1 MVSLG
6 PFSIALAAMI
16 QFFLPGNQ
24 WETLQAVLEYVPE
37 QISQVA
43 RIGINEIFTSSAPS
57 IISISIILAIWS
69 ASKGVLSLERCMH
82 AIYRYDERHNYLFVR
97 LRSMFYTLVFLIA
110 IVFALAFLV
119 FGNTI
124 QAILAKHFPVFARL
138 SVLIVA
144 LRALI
149 SICILIFAFSAIY
162 EVLTG
167 KKRRFTDVLP
177 GVLFATIGWVLFSV
191 IYAYYI
197 ANFSNYTVIY
207 GALGAFTLFMLWIY
221 FCILIL
227 SDRSRDQRFSGES
240 SLLLPFFHSVFQ
252 GHSPGN
258 FQRLFRILLR
268 RLRSLFFFC
277 PGNGVSPDSSPS
289 SPALR
294 YSLPGIPAD

>member
-1 MVSLG
+1 MKKIRQLIFSIARRFSEDKVTVYGAQASFFLMVSLG

-37 QISQVA
+37 QVSQVA
-43 RIGINEIFTSSAPS
+43 QIGINEIFTSSAPS

-97 LRSMFYTLVFLIA
+97 LRSMFYTLVLLIA

-138 SVLIVA
+138 SVLIVT

-227 SDRSRDQRFSGES
+227 LIGAEINVFLENHHSFFRSSTPSSRGTPRAPSKDSSES
-240 SLLLPFFHSVFQ
+240 SS
-252 GHSPGN
+252 G
-258 FQRLFRILLR
+258 
-268 RLRSLFFFC
+268 
-277 PGNGVSPDSSPS
+277 D
-289 SPALR
+289 
-294 YSLPGIPAD
+294 

>member
-1 MVSLG
+1 MKKIRQLIFCIARRFSEDKVTVYGAQASFFLMVSLG

-37 QISQVA
+37 QVSQVA

-97 LRSMFYTLVFLIA
+97 LRSMFYTLVLLIA

-227 SDRSRDQRFSGES
+227 LIGAEINVFLENHHSFFRSSTPSSRGTPRAPSKDSSES
-240 SLLLPFFHSVFQ
+240 SS
-252 GHSPGN
+252 G
-258 FQRLFRILLR
+258 
-268 RLRSLFFFC
+268 
-277 PGNGVSPDSSPS
+277 D
-289 SPALR
+289 
-294 YSLPGIPAD
+294 

>member
-1 MVSLG
+1 MKKIRQLIFSIARRFSEDKVTVYGAQASFFLMVSLG

-37 QISQVA
+37 QVSQVA

-97 LRSMFYTLVFLIA
+97 LRSMFYTLVLLIA

-227 SDRSRDQRFSGES
+227 LIGAEINVFLENHHSFFRSSTPSSRGTSRAPSKDSSES
-240 SLLLPFFHSVFQ
+240 SS
-252 GHSPGN
+252 G
-258 FQRLFRILLR
+258 
-268 RLRSLFFFC
+268 
-277 PGNGVSPDSSPS
+277 D
-289 SPALR
+289 
-294 YSLPGIPAD
+294 

>member
-1 MVSLG
+1 MKKIRQLIFSIARRFSEDKVTVYGAQASFFLMVSLG

-37 QISQVA
+37 QVSQVA

-69 ASKGVLSLERCMH
+69 ASKGVLSLERCIH

-97 LRSMFYTLVFLIA
+97 LRSMFYTLVLLIA

-207 GALGAFTLFMLWIY
+207 GALGAFTLFMLWMY

-227 SDRSRDQRFSGES
+227 LIGAEINVFLENHHSFFRSSTPSSRGTSRAPSKDSSES
-240 SLLLPFFHSVFQ
+240 SS
-252 GHSPGN
+252 G
-258 FQRLFRILLR
+258 
-268 RLRSLFFFC
+268 
-277 PGNGVSPDSSPS
+277 D
-289 SPALR
+289 
-294 YSLPGIPAD
+294 

>member
-1 MVSLG
+1 MKKIRQLIFSIARRFSEDKVTVYGAQASFFLMVSLG

-16 QFFLPGNQ
+16 QFFLPGNK
-24 WETLQAVLEYVPE
+24 WDTLQAVLEYVPE
-37 QISQVA
+37 QVSQVA

-97 LRSMFYTLVFLIA
+97 LRSMFYTLVLLIA

-227 SDRSRDQRFSGES
+227 LIGAEINVFLENHHSFFRSSTPSSRGTPRAPSKDSSES
-240 SLLLPFFHSVFQ
+240 SS
-252 GHSPGN
+252 G
-258 FQRLFRILLR
+258 
-268 RLRSLFFFC
+268 
-277 PGNGVSPDSSPS
+277 D
-289 SPALR
+289 
-294 YSLPGIPAD
+294 

>member
-1 MVSLG
+1 MKKIRQLIFSIARRFSEDKVTVYGAQASFFLMVSLG

-16 QFFLPGNQ
+16 QFFLPGNR
-24 WETLQAVLEYVPE
+24 WETLQTVLEYVPE
-37 QISQVA
+37 QIAQVA

-57 IISISIILAIWS
+57 IISVSIILVIWS

-82 AIYRYDERHNYLFVR
+82 AIYRYDERHNYLFIR
-97 LRSMFYTLVFLIA
+97 LRSMFYTLVLLIA

-149 SICILIFAFSAIY
+149 SICILILAFSAIY

-207 GALGAFTLFMLWIY
+207 GALGAFTLFMLWMY

-227 SDRSRDQRFSGES
+227 LIGAEINVFLENHHSFFRSSTPSSRGTPRAPSKDSSES
-240 SLLLPFFHSVFQ
+240 SS
-252 GHSPGN
+252 G
-258 FQRLFRILLR
+258 
-268 RLRSLFFFC
+268 
-277 PGNGVSPDSSPS
+277 D
-289 SPALR
+289 
-294 YSLPGIPAD
+294 

>member
-1 MVSLG
+1 MKKIRQLIFSIARRFSEDKVTVYGAQASFFLMVSLG

-37 QISQVA
+37 QVSQVA

-97 LRSMFYTLVFLIA
+97 LRSMFYTLVLLIA

-138 SVLIVA
+138 SVLIVT

-227 SDRSRDQRFSGES
+227 LIGAEINVFLENHHSFFRSSTPSSRGTPRAPSKDSSES
-240 SLLLPFFHSVFQ
+240 SS
-252 GHSPGN
+252 G
-258 FQRLFRILLR
+258 
-268 RLRSLFFFC
+268 
-277 PGNGVSPDSSPS
+277 D
-289 SPALR
+289 
-294 YSLPGIPAD
+294 

>member
-1 MVSLG
+1 MKKIRQLIFSIARRFSEDKVTVYGAQASFFLMVSLG

-97 LRSMFYTLVFLIA
+97 LRSMFYTLVLLIA

-227 SDRSRDQRFSGES
+227 LIGAEINVFLENHHSFFRSSTPSSRGTPRATSKDSSES
-240 SLLLPFFHSVFQ
+240 SS
-252 GHSPGN
+252 G
-258 FQRLFRILLR
+258 
-268 RLRSLFFFC
+268 
-277 PGNGVSPDSSPS
+277 D
-289 SPALR
+289 
-294 YSLPGIPAD
+294 

>member
-1 MVSLG
+1 MKKIRQLIFSIARRFSEDKVTVYGAQASFFLMVSLG

-37 QISQVA
+37 QVSQVA
-43 RIGINEIFTSSAPS
+43 QIGINEIFTSSAPS

-97 LRSMFYTLVFLIA
+97 LRSMFYTLVLLIA

-227 SDRSRDQRFSGES
+227 LIGAEINVFLENHHSFFRSSTPSSRGTSRAPSKDSSES
-240 SLLLPFFHSVFQ
+240 SS
-252 GHSPGN
+252 G
-258 FQRLFRILLR
+258 
-268 RLRSLFFFC
+268 
-277 PGNGVSPDSSPS
+277 D
-289 SPALR
+289 
-294 YSLPGIPAD
+294 

>member
-1 MVSLG
+1 MKKIRQLIFSIARRFSEDKVTVYGAQASFFLMVSLG

-37 QISQVA
+37 QVAQVA

-97 LRSMFYTLVFLIA
+97 LRSMFYTLVLLIA

-227 SDRSRDQRFSGES
+227 LIGAEINVFLENHHSFFRSSTPSSRGTPRAPSKDSSES
-240 SLLLPFFHSVFQ
+240 SS
-252 GHSPGN
+252 G
-258 FQRLFRILLR
+258 
-268 RLRSLFFFC
+268 
-277 PGNGVSPDSSPS
+277 D
-289 SPALR
+289 
-294 YSLPGIPAD
+294 

>member
-1 MVSLG
+1 MKKIRQLIFSIARSFSEDKVTVYGAQASFFLMVSLG

-37 QISQVA
+37 QVSQVA

-97 LRSMFYTLVFLIA
+97 LRSMFYTLVLLIA

-227 SDRSRDQRFSGES
+227 LIGAEINVFLENHHSFFRSSTPSSRGTPRAPSKDSSES
-240 SLLLPFFHSVFQ
+240 SS
-252 GHSPGN
+252 G
-258 FQRLFRILLR
+258 
-268 RLRSLFFFC
+268 
-277 PGNGVSPDSSPS
+277 D
-289 SPALR
+289 
-294 YSLPGIPAD
+294 

>member
-1 MVSLG
+1 MKKIRQLIFSIARRFSEDKVTVYGAQASFFLMVSLG

-37 QISQVA
+37 QVSQVA

-97 LRSMFYTLVFLIA
+97 LRSMFYTLVLLIA

-207 GALGAFTLFMLWIY
+207 GALGAFTLFMLWMY

-227 SDRSRDQRFSGES
+227 LIGAEINVFLENHHSFFRSSTPSSRGTPRTPSKDSSES
-240 SLLLPFFHSVFQ
+240 SS
-252 GHSPGN
+252 G
-258 FQRLFRILLR
+258 
-268 RLRSLFFFC
+268 
-277 PGNGVSPDSSPS
+277 D
-289 SPALR
+289 
-294 YSLPGIPAD
+294 

>member
-1 MVSLG
+1 MKKIRQLIFSIARRFSEDKVTVYGAQASFFLMVSLG

-37 QISQVA
+37 QVSQVA

-97 LRSMFYTLVFLIA
+97 LRSMFYTLVLLIA

-227 SDRSRDQRFSGES
+227 LIGAEINVFLENHHSFFRS
-240 SLLLPFFHSVFQ
+240 
-252 GHSPGN
+252 
-258 FQRLFRILLR
+258 
-268 RLRSLFFFC
+268 
-277 PGNGVSPDSSPS
+277 SSPS
-289 SPALR
+289 SRGTPRAP
-294 YSLPGIPAD
+294 SKDSSESSSGD

>member
-1 MVSLG
+1 MKKIRQLIFSIARRFSEDKVTVYGAQASFFLMVSLG

-16 QFFLPGNQ
+16 QFFLPGNR
-24 WETLQAVLEYVPE
+24 WETLQTVLEYVPE
-37 QISQVA
+37 QIAQVA

-57 IISISIILAIWS
+57 IISVSIILAIWS

-82 AIYRYDERHNYLFVR
+82 AIYRYDERHNYLFIR
-97 LRSMFYTLVFLIA
+97 LRSMFYTLVLLIA

-227 SDRSRDQRFSGES
+227 LIGAEINVFLENHHSFFRSSTPSSRGTPRAPSKDSSES
-240 SLLLPFFHSVFQ
+240 SS
-252 GHSPGN
+252 G
-258 FQRLFRILLR
+258 
-268 RLRSLFFFC
+268 
-277 PGNGVSPDSSPS
+277 D
-289 SPALR
+289 
-294 YSLPGIPAD
+294 

>member
-1 MVSLG
+1 MKKIHQLIFSIARRFSEDKVTVYGAQASFFLMVSLG

-37 QISQVA
+37 QVSQVA

-97 LRSMFYTLVFLIA
+97 LRSMFYTLVLLIA

-207 GALGAFTLFMLWIY
+207 GALGAFTLFMLWMY

-227 SDRSRDQRFSGES
+227 LIGAEINVFLENHHSFFRSSTPSSRGTPRAPSKDSSES
-240 SLLLPFFHSVFQ
+240 SS
-252 GHSPGN
+252 G
-258 FQRLFRILLR
+258 
-268 RLRSLFFFC
+268 
-277 PGNGVSPDSSPS
+277 D
-289 SPALR
+289 
-294 YSLPGIPAD
+294 

>member
-1 MVSLG
+1 MKKIRQLIFSIARRFSEDKVTVYGAQASFFLMVSLG

-37 QISQVA
+37 QVSQVA

-69 ASKGVLSLERCMH
+69 ASRGVLSLERCMH

-97 LRSMFYTLVFLIA
+97 LRSMFYTLVLLIA

-227 SDRSRDQRFSGES
+227 LIGAEINVFLENHHCIFRSSTPSSRGTPRAPSKDSSES
-240 SLLLPFFHSVFQ
+240 SS
-252 GHSPGN
+252 G
-258 FQRLFRILLR
+258 
-268 RLRSLFFFC
+268 
-277 PGNGVSPDSSPS
+277 D
-289 SPALR
+289 
-294 YSLPGIPAD
+294 

>member
-1 MVSLG
+1 MKKIRQLIFSIARRFSEDKVTVYGAQASFFLMVSLG

-37 QISQVA
+37 QVSQVA
-43 RIGINEIFTSSAPS
+43 QIGINEIFTSSAPS

-97 LRSMFYTLVFLIA
+97 LRSMFYTLVLLIA

-227 SDRSRDQRFSGES
+227 LIGAEINVFLENHHSFFRSSTPSSRGTPRATSKDSSES
-240 SLLLPFFHSVFQ
+240 SS
-252 GHSPGN
+252 G
-258 FQRLFRILLR
+258 
-268 RLRSLFFFC
+268 
-277 PGNGVSPDSSPS
+277 D
-289 SPALR
+289 
-294 YSLPGIPAD
+294 

>member
-1 MVSLG
+1 MKKIRQLIFSIARRFSEDKVTVYGAQASFFLMVSLG

-24 WETLQAVLEYVPE
+24 WETLQAVLEFVPE
-37 QISQVA
+37 QVSQVA
-43 RIGINEIFTSSAPS
+43 QIGINEIFTSSAPS

-97 LRSMFYTLVFLIA
+97 LRSMFYTLVLLIA

-227 SDRSRDQRFSGES
+227 LIGAEINVFLENHHSFFRSSTPSSRGTPRAPSKDSSES
-240 SLLLPFFHSVFQ
+240 SS
-252 GHSPGN
+252 G
-258 FQRLFRILLR
+258 
-268 RLRSLFFFC
+268 
-277 PGNGVSPDSSPS
+277 D
-289 SPALR
+289 
-294 YSLPGIPAD
+294 

>member
-1 MVSLG
+1 MKKIRQLIFSIARRFSEDKVTVYGAQASFFLMVSLG

-37 QISQVA
+37 QVSQVA

-57 IISISIILAIWS
+57 IISIYIILAIWS

-97 LRSMFYTLVFLIA
+97 LRSMFYTLVLLIA

-207 GALGAFTLFMLWIY
+207 GALGAFTLFMLWMY

-227 SDRSRDQRFSGES
+227 LIGAEINVFLENHHSFFRSSTPSSRGTPRAPSKDSSES
-240 SLLLPFFHSVFQ
+240 SS
-252 GHSPGN
+252 G
-258 FQRLFRILLR
+258 
-268 RLRSLFFFC
+268 
-277 PGNGVSPDSSPS
+277 D
-289 SPALR
+289 
-294 YSLPGIPAD
+294 

>member
-1 MVSLG
+1 MKKIRQLIFSIARRFSEDKVTVYGAQASFFLMVSLG

-37 QISQVA
+37 QVSQVA

-97 LRSMFYTLVFLIA
+97 LRSMFYTLVLLIA

-227 SDRSRDQRFSGES
+227 LIGAEINVFLENHHSFFRSSTPSSRGTPRAPSKDSSES
-240 SLLLPFFHSVFQ
+240 S
-252 GHSPGN
+252 
-258 FQRLFRILLR
+258 
-268 RLRSLFFFC
+268 
-277 PGNGVSPDSSPS
+277 
-289 SPALR
+289 
-294 YSLPGIPAD
+294 

>member
-16 QFFLPGNQ
+16 QFFLPGNR
-24 WETLQAVLEYVPE
+24 WETLQTVLEYVPE
-37 QISQVA
+37 QIAQVA

-57 IISISIILAIWS
+57 IISVSIILAIWS

-97 LRSMFYTLVFLIA
+97 LRSMFYTLVLLIA

-149 SICILIFAFSAIY
+149 SICILILAFSAIY

-207 GALGAFTLFMLWIY
+207 GALGAFTLFMLWMY

-227 SDRSRDQRFSGES
+227 LIGAEINVFLENHHSFFRSSTPSSRGTPRAPSKDSSES
-240 SLLLPFFHSVFQ
+240 SS
-252 GHSPGN
+252 G
-258 FQRLFRILLR
+258 
-268 RLRSLFFFC
+268 
-277 PGNGVSPDSSPS
+277 D
-289 SPALR
+289 
-294 YSLPGIPAD
+294 

>member
-1 MVSLG
+1 MKKIRQLIFSIARRFSEDKVTVYGAQASFFLMVSLG

-24 WETLQAVLEYVPE
+24 WETLQAVLEYVPD
-37 QISQVA
+37 QVSQVA

-97 LRSMFYTLVFLIA
+97 LRSMFYTLVLLIA

-227 SDRSRDQRFSGES
+227 LIGAEINVFLENHHSFFRSSTPSSRGTPRAPSKDSSES
-240 SLLLPFFHSVFQ
+240 SS
-252 GHSPGN
+252 G
-258 FQRLFRILLR
+258 
-268 RLRSLFFFC
+268 
-277 PGNGVSPDSSPS
+277 D
-289 SPALR
+289 
-294 YSLPGIPAD
+294 

>member
-1 MVSLG
+1 MKKIRQLIFSIARRFSEDKVTGYGAQASFFLMVSLG

-37 QISQVA
+37 QVSQVA

-97 LRSMFYTLVFLIA
+97 LRSMFYTLVLLIA

-207 GALGAFTLFMLWIY
+207 GALGAFTLFMLWMY

-227 SDRSRDQRFSGES
+227 LIGAEINVFLENHHSFFRSSTPSSRGTPRTPSKDSSES
-240 SLLLPFFHSVFQ
+240 SS
-252 GHSPGN
+252 G
-258 FQRLFRILLR
+258 
-268 RLRSLFFFC
+268 
-277 PGNGVSPDSSPS
+277 D
-289 SPALR
+289 
-294 YSLPGIPAD
+294 

>member
-1 MVSLG
+1 MKKIRQLIFSIARRFSEDKVTVYGAQASFFLMVSLG

-37 QISQVA
+37 QVSQVA

-97 LRSMFYTLVFLIA
+97 LRSMFYTLVLLIA
-110 IVFALAFLV
+110 IVFARAFLV

-207 GALGAFTLFMLWIY
+207 GALGAFTLFMLWMY

-227 SDRSRDQRFSGES
+227 LIGAEINVFLENHHSFFRSSTPSSRGTPRAPSKDSSES
-240 SLLLPFFHSVFQ
+240 SS
-252 GHSPGN
+252 G
-258 FQRLFRILLR
+258 
-268 RLRSLFFFC
+268 
-277 PGNGVSPDSSPS
+277 D
-289 SPALR
+289 
-294 YSLPGIPAD
+294 

>member
-1 MVSLG
+1 MKKIRQLIFSIARRFSEDKVTVYGAQASFFLMVSLG

-37 QISQVA
+37 QVSQVA

-97 LRSMFYTLVFLIA
+97 LRSMFYTLVLLIA

-227 SDRSRDQRFSGES
+227 LIGAEINVFLENHHSFFRSSTPSSRGTPRAPSKDSSES
-240 SLLLPFFHSVFQ
+240 SS
-252 GHSPGN
+252 G
-258 FQRLFRILLR
+258 
-268 RLRSLFFFC
+268 
-277 PGNGVSPDSSPS
+277 D
-289 SPALR
+289 
-294 YSLPGIPAD
+294 

>member
-1 MVSLG
+1 MKKIRQLIFSIARRFSEDKVTVYGAQASFFLMVSLG
-6 PFSIALAAMI
+6 PFSIALASMI

-37 QISQVA
+37 QVSQVA

-97 LRSMFYTLVFLIA
+97 LRSMFYTLVLLIA

-227 SDRSRDQRFSGES
+227 LIGAEINVFLENHHSFFRSSTPSSRGTPRAPSKDSSES
-240 SLLLPFFHSVFQ
+240 SS
-252 GHSPGN
+252 G
-258 FQRLFRILLR
+258 
-268 RLRSLFFFC
+268 
-277 PGNGVSPDSSPS
+277 D
-289 SPALR
+289 
-294 YSLPGIPAD
+294 

>member
-1 MVSLG
+1 MKKIRQLIFSIARRFSEDKVTVYGAQASFFLMVSLG

-37 QISQVA
+37 QVSQVA

-69 ASKGVLSLERCMH
+69 ASRGVLSLERCMH

-97 LRSMFYTLVFLIA
+97 LRSMFYTLVLLIA

-227 SDRSRDQRFSGES
+227 LIGAEINVFLENHHSFFRSSTPSSRGTPRAPSKDSSES
-240 SLLLPFFHSVFQ
+240 SS
-252 GHSPGN
+252 G
-258 FQRLFRILLR
+258 
-268 RLRSLFFFC
+268 
-277 PGNGVSPDSSPS
+277 D
-289 SPALR
+289 
-294 YSLPGIPAD
+294 

>member
-1 MVSLG
+1 MKKIRQLIFSIARRFSEDKVTVAGAQDSFFLMVSLG

-37 QISQVA
+37 QVSQVA

-97 LRSMFYTLVFLIA
+97 LRSMFYTLVLLIA

-227 SDRSRDQRFSGES
+227 LIGAEINVFLENHHSFFRSSTPSSRGTPRAPSKDSSES
-240 SLLLPFFHSVFQ
+240 SS
-252 GHSPGN
+252 G
-258 FQRLFRILLR
+258 
-268 RLRSLFFFC
+268 
-277 PGNGVSPDSSPS
+277 D
-289 SPALR
+289 
-294 YSLPGIPAD
+294 

>member
-1 MVSLG
+1 MKKIRQLIFSIARRFSEDKVTVYGAQASFFLMVSLG

-37 QISQVA
+37 QVSQVA

-97 LRSMFYTLVFLIA
+97 LRSMFYTLVLLIA

-207 GALGAFTLFMLWIY
+207 GALGALTLFMLWIY

-227 SDRSRDQRFSGES
+227 LIGAEINVFLENHHSFFRSSTPSSRGTPRAPSKDSSES
-240 SLLLPFFHSVFQ
+240 SS
-252 GHSPGN
+252 G
-258 FQRLFRILLR
+258 
-268 RLRSLFFFC
+268 
-277 PGNGVSPDSSPS
+277 D
-289 SPALR
+289 
-294 YSLPGIPAD
+294 

>member
-1 MVSLG
+1 MKKIRQLIFSLARRFSEDKVTVYGAQASFFLMVSLG

-37 QISQVA
+37 QVSQVA
-43 RIGINEIFTSSAPS
+43 QIGINEIFTSSAPS

-97 LRSMFYTLVFLIA
+97 LRSMFYTLVLLIA

-227 SDRSRDQRFSGES
+227 LIGAEINVFLENHHSFFRSSTPSSRGTSRAPSKDSSES
-240 SLLLPFFHSVFQ
+240 SS
-252 GHSPGN
+252 G
-258 FQRLFRILLR
+258 
-268 RLRSLFFFC
+268 
-277 PGNGVSPDSSPS
+277 D
-289 SPALR
+289 
-294 YSLPGIPAD
+294 

>member
-1 MVSLG
+1 MKKIRQLIFSIARRFSEDKVTVYGAQASFFLMVSLG

-37 QISQVA
+37 QVSQVA

-97 LRSMFYTLVFLIA
+97 LRSMFYTLVLLIA

-227 SDRSRDQRFSGES
+227 LIGAEINVFLENHHSFFRSSTPSSKGTSRAPSKDSSES
-240 SLLLPFFHSVFQ
+240 SS
-252 GHSPGN
+252 G
-258 FQRLFRILLR
+258 
-268 RLRSLFFFC
+268 
-277 PGNGVSPDSSPS
+277 D
-289 SPALR
+289 
-294 YSLPGIPAD
+294 

>member
-1 MVSLG
+1 MKKIRQLIFSIARRFSEDKLTVYGAQASFFLMVSLG

-37 QISQVA
+37 QVSQVA

-97 LRSMFYTLVFLIA
+97 LRSMFYTLVLLIA

-207 GALGAFTLFMLWIY
+207 GALGAFTLFMLWMY

-227 SDRSRDQRFSGES
+227 LIGAEINVFLENHHSFFRSSTPSSRGTPRAPSKDSSES
-240 SLLLPFFHSVFQ
+240 SS
-252 GHSPGN
+252 G
-258 FQRLFRILLR
+258 
-268 RLRSLFFFC
+268 
-277 PGNGVSPDSSPS
+277 D
-289 SPALR
+289 
-294 YSLPGIPAD
+294 

>member
-1 MVSLG
+1 MKKIRQLIFSIARRFSEDKVTVYGAQASFFLMVSLG

-97 LRSMFYTLVFLIA
+97 LRSMFYTLVLLIA

-207 GALGAFTLFMLWIY
+207 GALGALTLFMLWIY

-227 SDRSRDQRFSGES
+227 LIGAEINVFLENHHSFFRSSTPSSRGTPRAPSKDSSES
-240 SLLLPFFHSVFQ
+240 SS
-252 GHSPGN
+252 G
-258 FQRLFRILLR
+258 
-268 RLRSLFFFC
+268 
-277 PGNGVSPDSSPS
+277 D
-289 SPALR
+289 
-294 YSLPGIPAD
+294 

>member
-1 MVSLG
+1 MKKIRQLIFSIARRFSEDKVTVYGAQASFFLMVSLG

-37 QISQVA
+37 QVSQVA

-69 ASKGVLSLERCMH
+69 ASKGVLSLERCIH

-97 LRSMFYTLVFLIA
+97 LRSMFYTLVLLIA

-138 SVLIVA
+138 SVLIVT

-207 GALGAFTLFMLWIY
+207 GALGAFTLFMLWMY

-227 SDRSRDQRFSGES
+227 LIGAEINVFLENHHSFFRSSTPSSRGTPRAPSKDSSES
-240 SLLLPFFHSVFQ
+240 SS
-252 GHSPGN
+252 G
-258 FQRLFRILLR
+258 
-268 RLRSLFFFC
+268 
-277 PGNGVSPDSSPS
+277 D
-289 SPALR
+289 
-294 YSLPGIPAD
+294 

>member
-1 MVSLG
+1 MKKIRQLIFSIARRFSEDKVTVYGAQASFFLMVSLG

-37 QISQVA
+37 QVSQVA

-97 LRSMFYTLVFLIA
+97 LRSMFYTLVLLIA

-197 ANFSNYTVIY
+197 ANVSNYTVIY

-227 SDRSRDQRFSGES
+227 LIGAEINVFLENHHSFFRSSTPSSRGTPRAPSKDSSES
-240 SLLLPFFHSVFQ
+240 SS
-252 GHSPGN
+252 G
-258 FQRLFRILLR
+258 
-268 RLRSLFFFC
+268 
-277 PGNGVSPDSSPS
+277 D
-289 SPALR
+289 
-294 YSLPGIPAD
+294 

>member
-1 MVSLG
+1 MKKIRQLIFSIARRFSEDKVTVYGAQASFFLMVSLG

-37 QISQVA
+37 QVSQVA

-97 LRSMFYTLVFLIA
+97 LRSMFYTLVLLIA

-138 SVLIVA
+138 SVLIVT

-207 GALGAFTLFMLWIY
+207 GALGALTLFMLWIY

-227 SDRSRDQRFSGES
+227 LIGAEINVFLENHHSFFRSSTPSSRGTPRAPSKDSSES
-240 SLLLPFFHSVFQ
+240 SS
-252 GHSPGN
+252 G
-258 FQRLFRILLR
+258 
-268 RLRSLFFFC
+268 
-277 PGNGVSPDSSPS
+277 D
-289 SPALR
+289 
-294 YSLPGIPAD
+294 